1 MSLRSLSRLFV
12 VFIGIFS
19 AHTVAADEPQ
29 PAHGIAMH
37 GDLKYGPDFKHFDY
51 VNPDAPKGGEVRQ
64 WAFGGFDSLNAFILK
79 GNPGAGTHLIYDTL
93 LKSSDDEPFS

>member
-1 MSLRSLSRLFV
+1 MRCLAVLVILAAAALPVRAQEAPTTISHGLS
-12 VFIGIFS
+12 
-19 AHTVAADEPQ
+19 
-29 PAHGIAMH
+29 MY
-37 GDLKYGPDFKHFDY
+37 GDLKYGEGFEHFDY